1 MAKSGEQISE
11 GSMTNYLASD
21 RSMQPIEE
29 RALGD
34 ISSNVLNVRGGA
46 QQ

>member
-1 MAKSGEQISE
+1 
-11 GSMTNYLASD
+11 MTNFLASD
-21 RSMQPIEE
+21 RSMQAIEE

-34 ISSNVLNVRGGA
+34 ISSNILNAGVGA